1 MAEAKKTV
9 TESDN
14 LAGAVTTIQYKK
26 SQNDAVSEVQSAS
39 VLTETIQDQA
49 QARKHR
55 QSLFWILVF
64 SALSMLAAFLGSVC
78 KIFSLLTLEVSWD
91 ETPVIFLGNNG
102 WLLEIILVV
111 LASVA
116 VILFL
121 AAVRLANRE
130 KETVQNE
137 AKDGGIIAR
146 LMSEIVDLLRFLI
159 DKKYGS

>member
-1 MAEAKKTV
+1 MAEARKTV

-102 WLLEIILVV
+102 
-111 LASVA
+111 
-116 VILFL
+116 
-121 AAVRLANRE
+121 
-130 KETVQNE
+130 Q
-137 AKDGGIIAR
+137 DGR
-146 LMSEIVDLLRFLI
+146 TRN
-159 DKKYGS
+159 